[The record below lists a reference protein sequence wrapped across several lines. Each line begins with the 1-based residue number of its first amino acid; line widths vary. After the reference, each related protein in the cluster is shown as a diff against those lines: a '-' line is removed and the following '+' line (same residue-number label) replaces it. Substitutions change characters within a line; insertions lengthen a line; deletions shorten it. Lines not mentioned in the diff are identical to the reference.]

1 MIRESRL
8 SKILPVVQ
16 ECLRHCLNAEDPAR
30 EVAQFLERLRS
41 DPAWN
46 DADRQE
52 IETATRR
59 ALAGSQM
66 RLECKV

>member
-1 MIRESRL
+1 MIRETRL
-8 SKILPVVQ
+8 AKVLPVVQ
-16 ECLRHCLNAEDPAR
+16 ECLEHCLRAEDPAR
-30 EVAQFLERLRS
+30 EVAQFLERLQG

-59 ALAGSQM
+59 ALACTQV
-66 RLECKV
+66 RLECEV